1 MARTNARYRLVKPP
15 VAAASAPVL
24 DEAQQA
30 VVRYRGGPLL
40 VLAGPGTGK
49 TTTLVEAVIDRIRH
63 GHDPSRD
70 GPELAPSEVLALTFS
85 RRAAAELRDRITARL
100 GRSAVAPNV
109 ATFHSFCY
117 GLVRQYQPADVFAY
131 PLRLLSGPEQEVAVR
146 ELLAGSIDTGRVRWP
161 QLLRDCLHTRGL
173 TEEVRDVIARTR
185 NLALDPRDLRRI
197 GADTGD
203 RQTWSALATFVEE
216 YLDTLDSLGAMDY
229 AELVHRAVLL
239 VDQAHVRADL
249 RERFSA
255 VFVDEYQD
263 TDPAQVRLLA
273 ALAGDGRELVV
284 VGDPDQSIYAFRG
297 ADRTG
302 ILDFPA
308 RFRRLDGQPA
318 TVLALHTSRR
328 AGAVLLGASRRVT
341 ERMRLNRMHA
351 HLQVHRELATAPGIE
366 PGMVTVRT
374 YPSLGAELEAVADVL
389 RRAHLEDGVPW
400 RDMAVL
406 VRSGRR
412 SIPVTRR
419 VLGAAG
425 VPVEVA
431 GDELPLRFE
440 PAVAP
445 LLLALRCA
453 ADEGA
458 LTAEAARVLLLS
470 PLGGADA
477 ADLRR
482 LGRALRAEERLAAA
496 AGGGTL
502 TEVAGSTALIRE
514 AVAKPE
520 VLTGY
525 DDRVAAPAVQLG
537 RLLAEARRLLTEGG
551 APGLALWQ
559 LWSGTRWPQRLR
571 RAAELGGPA
580 GARADRDL
588 DAVCALF
595 HAAERA
601 EERAGYRGALNFIAE
616 VQAQQIPGDTL
627 AERAVRGQR
636 VRLLTA
642 HRAKGLEWRLV
653 VVTGVQEG
661 GWPDLRQRGSLLSA
675 DRIGATGLAEPPTL
689 AEMLGE
695 ERRLFYVAVTRAKER
710 LLVTAVRSPD
720 DDGDQPSRFLDELGF
735 GPEHVLSRPPRPMTI
750 SGLVAELRAVAV
762 DPEVTPELRRAAADR
777 LGLLAGQ
784 AGDDGHPLIPA
795 AHPDRWWGMAELTD
809 PGLPVRDPQ
818 LPLRLSGSAVAAL
831 RQCPLRWFLSR
842 EAHGESARTTALGFG
857 SLVHALA
864 AEVGSGASEPE
875 LDGLVARL
883 DRVWG
888 QLAFEAPWQS
898 DQQRDQARLALE
910 RFLRWHLRG
919 RGRTTI
925 AVEHAFDVQV
935 KAGETTVALNGRI
948 DRVELDDTGRVHVV
962 DFKTGKSKASE
973 SEIAEH
979 PQLGVY
985 QLAVAA
991 GALAGITA
999 GPDGDVADLPGG
1011 AELVHLRLDRQGDPD
1026 IQAQPALA
1034 PIADGGDQ
1042 TWVDQLLATVA
1053 ERVLA
1058 EEFGPRPG
1066 DHCGPCEFRRACPA
1080 QPEGR
1085 QVVE

>member
-15 VAAASAPVL
+15 VTAATAPVL
-24 DEAQQA
+24 DDAQQA
-30 VVRYRGGPLL
+30 VVRHRGGPLL

-63 GHDPSRD
+63 GHDPSRQ
-70 GPELAPSEVLALTFS
+70 GPGVAPSEVLALTFS
-85 RRAAAELRDRITARL
+85 RRAAAELRDRITVRL
-100 GRSAVAPNV
+100 GRSAVAPTV
-109 ATFHSFCY
+109 TTFHSFCY

-146 ELLAGSIDTGRVRWP
+146 ELLSGSVDTGRVHWP

-203 RQTWSALATFVEE
+203 RKTWSALATFVEE
-216 YLDTLDSLGAMDY
+216 YLDTLDSLGALDY

-239 VDQAHVRADL
+239 VEQASVRAEL

-302 ILDFPA
+302 ILDFPG
-308 RFRRLDGQPA
+308 RFRQLDGRPA

-328 AGAVLLGASRRVT
+328 AGAVLLAASRRLT

-366 PGMVTVRT
+366 PGMVAVRT

-389 RRAHLEDGVPW
+389 RRAHLEDGIPW
-400 RDMAVL
+400 REMAVL

-412 SIPVTRR
+412 SVPVTRR

-431 GDELPLRFE
+431 GDELPLRLE

-453 ADEGA
+453 ADESA
-458 LTAEAARVLLLS
+458 LTEEAVRVLLLS

-502 TEVAGSTALIRE
+502 TEVAGSAALIRE

-520 VLTGY
+520 ILASY

-551 APGLALWQ
+551 APGIALWQ
-559 LWSGTRWPQRLR
+559 LWSGTRWPYRLR

-616 VQAQQIPGDTL
+616 VEAQQIPGDTL
-627 AERAVRGQR
+627 AERAVRGEG

-689 AEMLGE
+689 AEILGE

-720 DDGDQPSRFLDELGF
+720 DDGDQPSRFLDEVGIE
-735 GPEHVLSRPPRPMTI
+735 PVHVLSRPARPMTM

-762 DPEVTPELRRAAADR
+762 DPEVAPELRRAAAAR
-777 LGLLAGQ
+777 LGLLAAQ

-809 PGLPVRDPQ
+809 PGQPVRDPQ

-864 AEVGSGASEPE
+864 AEVGSGTSEPE

-898 DQQRDQARLALE
+898 VQQRDHARLALE

-919 RGRTTI
+919 RGRTTL
-925 AVEHAFDVQV
+925 AVEHPFEVQV
-935 KAGETTVALNGRI
+935 KAGETAVALNGRM
-948 DRVELDDTGRVHVV
+948 DRVELDDDGRVHVI
-962 DFKTGKSKASE
+962 DFKTGKSKVAE
-973 SEIAEH
+973 SDLAEH

-991 GALAGITA
+991 GALARITDA
-999 GPDGDVADLPGG
+999 PEGDATDLPGG
-1011 AELVHLRLDRQGDPD
+1011 AELVHLRLDRHGDPD
-1026 IQAQPALA
+1026 IQAQPALGPSA
-1034 PIADGGDQ
+1034 EGGDQ
-1042 TWVDQLLATVA
+1042 TWVDELLATVA

-1080 QPEGR
+1080 QPEGK